1 MFFAKG
7 FWMRS
12 VLAAASLAIVLT
24 GCANTESQR
33 DRMLIGAGLGAATG
47 ATIGAVA
54 GSTVNATLAGAALG
68 AVGGGL
74 IGVVPTPRNCIA
86 TDEQGTPYKVRCP

>member
-33 DRMLIGAGLGAATG
+33 DRMLIGAGLSAATG

-74 IGVVPTPRNCIA
+74 IGVVTTPRNCIA

>member
-1 MFFAKG
+1 MN
-7 FWMRS
+7 RI
-12 VLAAASLAIVLT
+12 LAATALALLLA

-54 GSTVNATLAGAALG
+54 GSTVNASIAGAALG
-68 AVGGGL
+68 AIGGGL
-74 IGVVPTPRNCIA
+74 VGVVTTPRNCIA
-86 TDEQGTPYKVRCP
+86 HDEYGTPYKVRCP

>member
-1 MFFAKG
+1 MKA
-7 FWMRS
+7 
-12 VLAAASLAIVLT
+12 VLAAAAAAMLLT

-47 ATIGAVA
+47 ATLGAVA

-68 AVGGGL
+68 AIGGGL
-74 IGVVPTPRNCIA
+74 VGVVTTPRNCIA
-86 TDEQGTPYKVRCP
+86 HDLEGTPYKVRCP

>member
-1 MFFAKG
+1 
-7 FWMRS
+7 MRLIL
-12 VLAAASLAIVLT
+12 VLGALAVLLG
-24 GCANTESQR
+24 GCVNTESQR

-54 GSTVNATLAGAALG
+54 GSTVNATVAGAALG

-74 IGVVPTPRNCIA
+74 IGVVTTPRNCIA
-86 TDEQGTPYKVRCP
+86 HNQNGTPYKVRCP

>member
-1 MFFAKG
+1 MKPLIA
-7 FWMRS
+7 
-12 VLAAASLAIVLT
+12 VTAAALLLA
-24 GCANTESQR
+24 GCVNTESQR

-74 IGVVPTPRNCIA
+74 IGVVTTPRNCIA
-86 TDEQGTPYKVRCP
+86 RDQNGTPYKVRCP